1 MKRALLALVF
11 LLLTLSLL
19 ACGTSTEGDDVTEP
33 ADNGESDFFVPPSDT
48 ADPPETVTSDVV
60 DPPLDEGT
68 NPADIPAPEDTD
80 PVPTDEGTPPDDT
93 PAVPTDEGPQPT
105 DEGTPPDD
113 TPAIPTDAG
122 PTDVGTPPSDAGTGP
137 TIDVKPVE
145 DVPAQVDIATP
156 QPDAGNQCSEI
167 CGDVDQDGLLTVADV
182 GALQELMPGAGITI
196 VMDPCVQNAADTF
209 RDGLFTAAD
218 VHQLNGLLSGI
229 IADACSPCAN
239 GCGDVNGDGDVNNLD
254 VDELVAAAVE
264 PPPMDACL
272 YWSGDLIPDE
282 LINVN
287 DIMKLT
293 NHLNNGTPL
302 SCVE

>member
-1 MKRALLALVF
+1 MKRALIALVP
-11 LLLTLSLL
+11 LLLTLSLQ
-19 ACGTSTEGDDVTEP
+19 ACGTSTESDDVTEP
-33 ADNGESDFFVPPSDT
+33 TDNGQPDLFVPPNDVPGPGETISVDSDAPPVPDT
-48 ADPPETVTSDVV
+48 TDPPT
-60 DPPLDEGT
+60 DEGPEPT
-68 NPADIPAPEDTD
+68 DIPAVEDTD
-80 PVPTDEGTPPDDT
+80 PV
-93 PAVPTDEGPQPT
+93 PT

-122 PTDVGTPPSDAGTGP
+122 PTDAVTTPSDAATPPSDDGPGP

-145 DVPAQVDIATP
+145 DVPTPVDIGTP

-167 CGDVDQDGLLTVADV
+167 CGDVNQDGLLTVADV
-182 GALQELMPGAGITI
+182 GALQELMPGTGITI

-218 VHQLNGLLSGI
+218 VHQLKGLLSGI

-264 PPPMDACL
+264 PPPMDACVF
-272 YWSGDLIPDE
+272 WSGDLIPDE
-282 LINVN
+282 LINLSDV
-287 DIMKLT
+287 MKLAD
-293 NHLNNGTPL
+293 HLANGTLL
-302 SCVE
+302 SCIE